1 MVEVSTMGQKN
12 ESTSAERQENLHSN
26 VMLPGGTTILSA
38 SDERMTQGF
47 TTRVSAVGSGKERQ

>member
-1 MVEVSTMGQKN
+1 MGQKN
-12 ESTSAERQENLHSN
+12 ESTSAERRENFHPN